1 MTKELTTLTPLAED
15 VFEGLQAEN
24 KYLSSKYFYDAKG
37 DELFQ
42 QIMHLDEYYLTR
54 KELEIF
60 QTHKQA
66 ILEAIN
72 GTEPFRII
80 ELGAGDGLKTK
91 VLLKHFIDAG
101 VDFTYTPVDI
111 SGNVLE
117 ILEGNL
123 KAEIPGLKI
132 EPYEGDYFDALAE
145 IAESPEKDIVFFL
158 GSNVGNFTESEAV
171 SFLSKLQ
178 KFLKKGDLLF
188 MGVDLKKD
196 PAIILNAYNDRQGVT
211 RAFNLNLLDRIN
223 AELDGN
229 FDTDQFLHYP
239 YYNPHTGEC
248 RSYLISKIDQTV
260 TIMDEE
266 IHFNAWEAIFME
278 VSKKYDKNQ
287 LAELAEKSGFIQLHS
302 FNDERFWFA
311 DLLWQKDE

>member
-15 VFEGLQAEN
+15 VFEGLQSEN
-24 KYLSSKYFYDAKG
+24 KHLPSKYFYDAKG
-37 DELFQ
+37 DKLFQ
-42 QIMHLDEYYLTR
+42 QIMHLEEYYLTR

-60 QTHKQA
+60 QTHKEG
-66 ILEAIN
+66 ILKAIN

-91 VLLKHFIDAG
+91 VLLKHFMEAQ

-132 EPYEGDYFDALAE
+132 ESYEGDYFDALAE

-158 GSNVGNFTESEAV
+158 GSNVGNFSETEAIG
-171 SFLSKLQ
+171 FLTKLQ
-178 KFLKKGDLLF
+178 KFLKPEDLLF

-196 PAIILNAYNDRQGVT
+196 PSIILNAYNDNQGVT
-211 RAFNLNLLDRIN
+211 REFNLNLLDRIN
-223 AELDGN
+223 SELNAN
-229 FDTDQFLHYP
+229 FDRNQFLHYP

-248 RSYLISKIDQTV
+248 RSYLISKVEQV
-260 TIMDEE
+260 VSIMDEE
-266 IHFNAWEAIFME
+266 VNFNAWEAIFME
-278 VSKKYDKNQ
+278 ISKKYDRKQ
-287 LAELAEKSGFIQLHS
+287 LKKLADASGFKSQATFLDS
-302 FNDERFWFA
+302 ESWFA
-311 DLLWQKDE
+311 DVIWKKEK